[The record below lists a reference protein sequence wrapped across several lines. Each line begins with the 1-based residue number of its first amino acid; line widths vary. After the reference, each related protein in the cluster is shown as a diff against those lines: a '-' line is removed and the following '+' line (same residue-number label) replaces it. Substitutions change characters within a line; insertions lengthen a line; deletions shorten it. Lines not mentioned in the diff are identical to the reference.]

1 MLLRSV
7 QPRKPQPAYNLP
19 MLESVGWC
27 DRLIS
32 IADEGLRTFAGKPA
46 AVRPSPAESIA
57 EPPLPAS
64 DRSTSAALMRVNRA
78 GEISAQAL
86 YLGQA
91 LFARTPSLRDH
102 LLEAA
107 AEERDHL
114 AWCSTR
120 IAELDGRHSV
130 LDPLWYAG
138 SAVVGMLV
146 GAAGDRAS
154 LGFVSETER
163 QVGAHLEDHLA
174 RLPAADAKSRAILS
188 RMAADEAHHG
198 TMARL
203 RGGQEPPA
211 PVRRLMMFAGG
222 LLRRSSLIV

>member
-1 MLLRSV
+1 
-7 QPRKPQPAYNLP
+7 
-19 MLESVGWC
+19 MLETVGWC
-27 DRLIS
+27 DRVIS
-32 IADEGLRTFAGKPA
+32 IADEGLRVVAGKPA
-46 AVRPSPAESIA
+46 AVRPSPAENVVESQLSTADRAASI
-57 EPPLPAS
+57 
-64 DRSTSAALMRVNRA
+64 ALMRVNRA

-91 LFARTPSLRDH
+91 VFARTAETRGH

-114 AWCSTR
+114 AWCSAR
-120 IAELDGRHSV
+120 IAELSGRNSL

-138 SAVVGMLV
+138 SAAVGMLA

-163 QVGAHLEDHLA
+163 QVETHLEDHLR

-198 TMARL
+198 TTARL
-203 RGGQEPPA
+203 RGAQEPPE
-211 PVRRLMMFAGG
+211 PVRRLMALAGR
-222 LLRRSSLIV
+222 LLRRSALIV